1 MVKFYWGNA
10 PLIFPSDSGRIESE
24 MLEYIQEENNQ
35 FISYFNE
42 GKREI
47 EEKGED
53 ATEYVS
59 AFNEIL
65 TKIMNE
71 SKLIEIINGH
81 SDGED
86 AIKNFTTN
94 KVKNNRTPNESNI
107 KFLKGLM
114 LQALYDSDSV
124 NRLRGYGALKFG
136 NKIEDL
142 PDYNPE
148 DLLGSITKEDY
159 YNKMQTDL
167 TFIEVIPD
175 DMDDYNS
182 EMQPIRFSY
191 GKDNI
196 EFSFPIKEEEIISSK
211 LNHLKEVTSQVPDFT
226 PSKNKTYLPKV
237 VVEMPINIP
246 SEVVNELSKAAE
258 VEVIEVEPVKNKN
271 DKPTGKFTPVGSP
284 YVLEHSE
291 FMKLGQA
298 GLQNRTDSMING
310 RIYALGEKLV
320 RLERGNKDGA
330 GRQVK
335 VPESTLNEI
344 ESKFYPILKKIE
356 ESLFMPYLNNPLTVA
371 TYTGTVSFKTDV
383 QYYNSL
389 TEKVDKVIE
398 GDEPK
403 IKSITVMVNG
413 KAKQLS
419 VKEAQE
425 MESKAWTH
433 RETKQTIPN
442 STYIDLPEVEK
453 TNYTPNYNIISVD
466 GQETNPIGETATTY
480 QKVKQ
485 YVLKDAPEDAYAEE
499 AEDVEVFKRNSESK
513 VKDKATLTLK
523 EGQELK
529 ESIERRRQQF
539 LDNDD
544 ADSAKNLLSF
554 EKRYTT
560 GRVVSY
566 KGKYIDRA
574 KYEKLKAMTGE
585 EAEFAFARKRIIT
598 PKQFSRLG
606 ISYDSQAYKPEYV
619 ETKLPT
625 DEDGNTIRTKR
636 RERAIVEDYSID
648 SPAKFGVRRDR
659 GLAVVTGKGVALNAL
674 VFYENITQAF
684 KKVNLRIEIS
694 VKNLGEYTLSPAQRR
709 RNDSMVNVIEDI
721 KENLLTLKEKIGE

>member
-196 EFSFPIKEEEIISSK
+196 EFSFP
-211 LNHLKEVTSQVPDFT
+211 
-226 PSKNKTYLPKV
+226 Y
-237 VVEMPINIP
+237 
-246 SEVVNELSKAAE
+246 
-258 VEVIEVEPVKNKN
+258 
-271 DKPTGKFTPVGSP
+271 
-284 YVLEHSE
+284 
-291 FMKLGQA
+291 
-298 GLQNRTDSMING
+298 
-310 RIYALGEKLV
+310 
-320 RLERGNKDGA
+320 
-330 GRQVK
+330 
-335 VPESTLNEI
+335 
-344 ESKFYPILKKIE
+344 
-356 ESLFMPYLNNPLTVA
+356 
-371 TYTGTVSFKTDV
+371 
-383 QYYNSL
+383 
-389 TEKVDKVIE
+389 
-398 GDEPK
+398 
-403 IKSITVMVNG
+403 
-413 KAKQLS
+413 
-419 VKEAQE
+419 
-425 MESKAWTH
+425 
-433 RETKQTIPN
+433 
-442 STYIDLPEVEK
+442 
-453 TNYTPNYNIISVD
+453 
-466 GQETNPIGETATTY
+466 
-480 QKVKQ
+480 
-485 YVLKDAPEDAYAEE
+485 
-499 AEDVEVFKRNSESK
+499 
-513 VKDKATLTLK
+513 
-523 EGQELK
+523 
-529 ESIERRRQQF
+529 
-539 LDNDD
+539 
-544 ADSAKNLLSF
+544 
-554 EKRYTT
+554 
-560 GRVVSY
+560 
-566 KGKYIDRA
+566 
-574 KYEKLKAMTGE
+574 
-585 EAEFAFARKRIIT
+585 
-598 PKQFSRLG
+598 
-606 ISYDSQAYKPEYV
+606 
-619 ETKLPT
+619 
-625 DEDGNTIRTKR
+625 
-636 RERAIVEDYSID
+636 
-648 SPAKFGVRRDR
+648 
-659 GLAVVTGKGVALNAL
+659 
-674 VFYENITQAF
+674 
-684 KKVNLRIEIS
+684 
-694 VKNLGEYTLSPAQRR
+694 
-709 RNDSMVNVIEDI
+709 
-721 KENLLTLKEKIGE
+721 